1 MAITLQKVTFSY
13 GDKTIFRDVSYT
25 FPECGVVCLS
35 APSGYGK
42 TTLFRLLMG
51 LEQPQS
57 GQICGHTALTVAT
70 VFQEDRLLPWLT
82 AEENVSIGNRDK
94 DAVES
99 ALRDVQ
105 LWDER
110 DTYPPSLSG
119 GMQRRVAI
127 ARALAARADVLLL
140 DEPFTGLDRPLW
152 TSLAQVIKKRYAGKL
167 ILLITHQEEESAV
180 FGAKTISLTDW
191 TTTY

>member
-1 MAITLQKVTFSY
+1 MAITLQNVSFSY
-13 GDKTIFRDVSYT
+13 GEKEVLRQLSLTL
-25 FPECGVVCLS
+25 PETGVVCIS

-51 LEQPQS
+51 LERPRS
-57 GQICGHTALTVAT
+57 GQITGVEGLSMAT

-82 AEENVSIGNRDK
+82 VAENVAVGGK
-94 DAVES
+94 DAVAVEA

-110 DTYPPSLSG
+110 NAYPPSLSG

-127 ARALAARADVLLL
+127 ARALAANADVLLL

-152 TSLAQVIKKRYAGKL
+152 TMLAQVIRQRYAGKL
-167 ILLITHQEEESAV
+167 ILLITHQEEEAAA
-180 FGAKTISLTDW
+180 FEAATLSLAELNQ
-191 TTTY
+191 

>member
-1 MAITLQKVTFSY
+1 MAITLQNVSFSY
-13 GDKTIFRDVSYT
+13 GEKEVLRQLSLTL
-25 FPECGVVCLS
+25 PEAGVVCIS

-51 LEQPQS
+51 LERPRS
-57 GQICGHTALTVAT
+57 GQITGIEGLSMAT

-82 AEENVSIGNRDK
+82 VTENVAIGGK
-94 DAVES
+94 DAAAVEA

-110 DTYPPSLSG
+110 NAYPPSLSG

-127 ARALAARADVLLL
+127 ARALAANADVLLL

-152 TSLAQVIKKRYAGKL
+152 TMLAQVIRQRYAGKL
-167 ILLITHQEEESAV
+167 ILLITHQEEEAAA
-180 FGAKTISLTDW
+180 FEAATLSLAELNQ
-191 TTTY
+191 

>member
-1 MAITLQKVTFSY
+1 MAITLQNVSFSY
-13 GDKTIFRDVSYT
+13 GEKTIFHNVSYT
-25 FPECGVVCLS
+25 FPESGVLCLS

-57 GQICGHTALTVAT
+57 GQILGHTALTVAT

-82 AEENVSIGNRDK
+82 AAENVAIGNRDK
-94 DAVES
+94 GAVEA

-110 DTYPPSLSG
+110 DAYPPSLSG

-127 ARALAARADVLLL
+127 ARALAADADVLLL

-152 TSLAQVIKKRYAGKL
+152 SSLAQLIKERYAGKL
-167 ILLITHQEEESAV
+167 ILLITHQEEEAV
-180 FGAKTISLTDW
+180 AFGAKTVLLSDW
-191 TTTY
+191 NPS